1 MENKFKSKLQINLQ
15 VKVKHGSI
23 DIYNSTNE
31 LNILSFLKSCCI
43 NVVL

>member
-15 VKVKHGSI
+15 VKVKHASI

-31 LNILSFLKSCCI
+31 LNIYSFFFKKL
-43 NVVL
+43 LY